1 MSEAPRA
8 AIQELYDAYVE
19 ALDEG
24 RLEDWP
30 ELFTEQC
37 LYQVIPRENFERG
50 LPLAAALC
58 ESRAGLRDR
67 VTALRRTSMYAPRWV
82 RHLVGGLRVQAGAE
96 GWQVRANYAVFE
108 TRVDE
113 PTEILSVGRY
123 HDVVVRDGERLR
135 FREKRC
141 VYDSILVPNSL
152 VYPI

>member
-1 MSEAPRA
+1 VSEAPRA

-30 ELFTEQC
+30 ELFTERC

-82 RHLVGGLRVQAGAE
+82 RHLVGGLRVQPGAE

-123 HDVVVRDGERLR
+123 QDVVVRDGERLR